1 MRRYRQSTPVRRNR
15 PRKQKRPVP
24 WRYLGRRVLQALAV
38 VAGSAALLLGAG
50 QAARMLRDSELF
62 MVAAVQVENHQRLSR
77 EEVVALSDIAPGTRI
92 FDLDL
97 NLIGSKISENPW
109 VAAARVQ
116 RVFPNEVRIRIEER
130 TPQAIV
136 RLGYLYYVD
145 NNGEIFKMLD
155 ARDRLDYPLISGID
169 RQLMLDHPEQGRELL
184 LGALGLLQKLAERRI
199 FGLDQVSELGVDA
212 HQGITLYTYRGGVP
226 IRFGQNG
233 YRTKLDRLERVYQ
246 ELQPR
251 LAAIDYVDLNVVER
265 VIVKFGSR
273 PVRGRS

>member
-1 MRRYRQSTPVRRNR
+1 MRHYRQSARMRRNR
-15 PRKQKRPVP
+15 PKKQKRPVP
-24 WRYLGRRVLQALAV
+24 WRRLGRRLLQALAV
-38 VAGSAALLLGAG
+38 GAGSTALLLGAG
-50 QAARMLRDSELF
+50 QGARMLRDSELF
-62 MVAAVQVENHQRLSR
+62 MVAAVQVENHRRLSR
-77 EEVVALSDIAPGTRI
+77 EDVVALSDIAPGTRI

-109 VAAARVQ
+109 VASARVQ

-130 TPQAIV
+130 MPQAIV

-155 ARDRLDYPLISGID
+155 AEDRLDYPLISGIE

-184 LGALGLLQKLAERRI
+184 LGALGLLKELEERRI
-199 FGLDQVSELGVDA
+199 FGLDQVSELGVDV

-233 YRTKLDRLERVYQ
+233 YRTKLDRLERVYGD
-246 ELQPR
+246 LQPR
-251 LAAIDYVDLNVVER
+251 LAAIDYIDLNVVER
-265 VIVKFGSR
+265 VIVKLESR
-273 PVRGRS
+273 PVRGRG